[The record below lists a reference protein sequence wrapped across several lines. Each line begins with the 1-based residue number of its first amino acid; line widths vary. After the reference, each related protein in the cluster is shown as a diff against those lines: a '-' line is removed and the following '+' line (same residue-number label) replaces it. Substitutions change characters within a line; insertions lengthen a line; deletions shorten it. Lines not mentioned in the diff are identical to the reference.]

1 MQAKKVYWPIHHF
14 HIANNAPWLPLPAPG
29 EKCISVFKWC
39 YIVTTTFCF
48 QFLPSIKVIPREM
61 QGNSYAKFQNLGV
74 KQGLLRVMW
83 KWRILLFSLQ
93 QTLAEMSFLF
103 VVGSL
108 FLFNTIE
115 LSVAG
120 QGSTPKIK
128 EIVLGRCYEY
138 QLNTIGPE
146 ADNWKDCNEIWKAF
160 HQAFAYKNPCTLA
173 FDDYQPFFDATGMQ
187 ELTKVRK
194 TDKCLVEEGWS
205 FSQIMYFITGECK
218 LNKRHFSQI
227 PDCDTMF
234 WVRNICYL
242 GNFRNNLISSGTFTH
257 GF

>member
-1 MQAKKVYWPIHHF
+1 M
-14 HIANNAPWLPLPAPG
+14 
-29 EKCISVFKWC
+29 
-39 YIVTTTFCF
+39 
-48 QFLPSIKVIPREM
+48 
-61 QGNSYAKFQNLGV
+61 
-74 KQGLLRVMW
+74 
-83 KWRILLFSLQ
+83 
-93 QTLAEMSFLF
+93 
-103 VVGSL
+103 
-108 FLFNTIE
+108 
-115 LSVAG
+115 SVAG

-146 ADNWKDCNEIWKAF
+146 ADNWKDCNEIWEAF

-194 TDKCLVEEGWS
+194 TDNCLVEEGWS

-234 WVRNICYL
+234 
-242 GNFRNNLISSGTFTH
+242 
-257 GF
+257 

>member
-1 MQAKKVYWPIHHF
+1 M
-14 HIANNAPWLPLPAPG
+14 N
-29 EKCISVFKWC
+29 
-39 YIVTTTFCF
+39 
-48 QFLPSIKVIPREM
+48 
-61 QGNSYAKFQNLGV
+61 
-74 KQGLLRVMW
+74 
-83 KWRILLFSLQ
+83 
-93 QTLAEMSFLF
+93 FLF
-103 VVGSL
+103 VAGSL
-108 FLFNTIE
+108 FLLNTIE

-128 EIVLGRCYEY
+128 EIALGRCYEY

-146 ADNWKDCNEIWKAF
+146 ADNWKDCNEIWEAF

-234 WVRNICYL
+234 
-242 GNFRNNLISSGTFTH
+242 
-257 GF
+257 

>member
-1 MQAKKVYWPIHHF
+1 M
-14 HIANNAPWLPLPAPG
+14 
-29 EKCISVFKWC
+29 
-39 YIVTTTFCF
+39 
-48 QFLPSIKVIPREM
+48 
-61 QGNSYAKFQNLGV
+61 
-74 KQGLLRVMW
+74 
-83 KWRILLFSLQ
+83 
-93 QTLAEMSFLF
+93 
-103 VVGSL
+103 VGSL
-108 FLFNTIE
+108 FLLNTIE

-120 QGSTPKIK
+120 LGSTPKIK

-146 ADNWKDCNEIWKAF
+146 ADNWKDCNEIWEAF

-205 FSQIMYFITGECK
+205 FSQIMYFI
-218 LNKRHFSQI
+218 

-234 WVRNICYL
+234 
-242 GNFRNNLISSGTFTH
+242 
-257 GF
+257 